1 MPAIVVTGVPGV
13 GKTTVMEQAA
23 EESDLE
29 VTVFG
34 SVMLEIAKEENRAE
48 HRDDIRKLPVV
59 EQERLQ
65 EKAASRISDMGEVIV
80 DTHASIRTPEGYF
93 PGLPE
98 RVLTKLKPQAIVL
111 IEADPDAIA
120 KRRTE
125 DTADRKRD
133 LDSSEAIAEH
143 QDLNRSFAT
152 AYAAISG
159 AAVHIIENRQGEI
172 DQAVKDLLPLLGQ
185 R

>member
-13 GKTTVMEQAA
+13 GKTTVMERAA
-23 EESDLE
+23 EEADVKVS
-29 VTVFG
+29 VFG

-65 EKAASRISDMGEVIV
+65 ERAASKIADMGEVIV

-98 RVLTKLKPQAIVL
+98 RVLTKLKPKAIVL
-111 IEADPDAIA
+111 IEADPESIA
-120 KRRTE
+120 TRRTE

-133 LDSSEAIAEH
+133 MDSAEAIEEH
-143 QDLNRSFAT
+143 QTLNRSFAT
-152 AYAAISG
+152 AYAAVSG
-159 AAVHIIENRQGEI
+159 AAVHIVENEQGEI
-172 DQAVKDLLPLLGQ
+172 DRAVQDLLPLLEP